1 MPKKVCL
8 VDGCQLP
15 AKCRG
20 MCKRHYAIWYRSGSP
35 YEGQKYEKYIPLPGE
50 EWRDIPGYNGIYQ
63 VSSLGRIRSYANFGH
78 RKRKSPIIKKQSLSK
93 FGYLRI
99 SLKKHQKAK
108 IFFVHVLVAQAFIPN
123 PENKPQVNHK
133 SGVKTDNR
141 VENLEWVTMSE
152 NIRHRIDAL
161 GQRPKGAPGK
171 PVLCVETGQ
180 VFPSIA
186 AAARHIG
193 VYRNAVK
200 IVVNKKNGSV
210 TSGGYHWK
218 YV

>member
-1 MPKKVCL
+1 MP
-8 VDGCQLP
+8 
-15 AKCRG
+15 
-20 MCKRHYAIWYRSGSP
+20 
-35 YEGQKYEKYIPLPGE
+35 EEK
-50 EWRDIPGYNGIYQ
+50 WKDVPGYDGIYQ

-78 RKRKSPIIKKQSLSK
+78 KRRRTPIIKKQSLSK
-93 FGYLRI
+93 FGYPCVF
-99 SLKKHQKAK
+99 LKKHQKTK
-108 IFFVHVLVAQAFIPN
+108 MFYVHVLVARAFIPN
-123 PENKPQVNHK
+123 LEGKPQVNHK

-152 NIRHRIDAL
+152 NIRHRIDVL

-200 IVVNKKNGSV
+200 IVVNRKNGSV
-210 TSGGYHWK
+210 TSGGYHWR